1 MSFLVKTVAFLANK
15 IPDIPSLSEKKSVN
29 IAYGVKTSTGPLKI
43 GINSIPIIELEL

>member
-1 MSFLVKTVAFLANK
+1 VKTVAFLANK
-15 IPDIPSLSEKKSVN
+15 IPDIPSLLEKSVN